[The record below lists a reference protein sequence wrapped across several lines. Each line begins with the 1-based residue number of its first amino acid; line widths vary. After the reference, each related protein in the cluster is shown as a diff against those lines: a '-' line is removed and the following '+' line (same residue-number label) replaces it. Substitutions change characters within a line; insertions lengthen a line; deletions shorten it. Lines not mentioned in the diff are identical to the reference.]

1 MAQGFAK
8 PVASQRL
15 LRIAIKMTLE
25 QQMRPFLRHLH
36 FSKWLAC
43 LKAPSAFQALREHQ
57 RISHQ
62 DCVDLMDEIYHSKNL
77 FSLEDSFKKRYAATN
92 YALNTLIRKALKEYN
107 DTKKLIKRYTF
118 GKAWRIQEKMH
129 SQLHNSTYILE
140 AHVVIKM
147 RRASVD
153 DHQQGIFGCLDYQF
167 SLFESRSCHV
177 HQEMQYSIAVMQKSD
192 GPLIRSH
199 IKKIKSLTLAIK
211 HQCYEYIQDLWERHI
226 SLMSPQQLE
235 RYGQMAQSF
244 WSTWSTQFTLEQAWV
259 AGTPPEITHLRLSI
273 SYARRSFAIALE
285 AKRRSGQALRL
296 SAEHEELQEQAIKAM
311 QRLEEICPLQP
322 PMSKQAFQKILGLE
336 DPSPP
341 SSVPSSEW
349 SRLLSDLDEVKVEP
363 VARLSRRVV
372 FQSSL

>member
-1 MAQGFAK
+1 
-8 PVASQRL
+8 
-15 LRIAIKMTLE
+15 
-25 QQMRPFLRHLH
+25 
-36 FSKWLAC
+36 
-43 LKAPSAFQALREHQ
+43 
-57 RISHQ
+57 
-62 DCVDLMDEIYHSKNL
+62 
-77 FSLEDSFKKRYAATN
+77 
-92 YALNTLIRKALKEYN
+92 
-107 DTKKLIKRYTF
+107 
-118 GKAWRIQEKMH
+118 
-129 SQLHNSTYILE
+129 
-140 AHVVIKM
+140 
-147 RRASVD
+147 
-153 DHQQGIFGCLDYQF
+153 
-167 SLFESRSCHV
+167 
-177 HQEMQYSIAVMQKSD
+177 
-192 GPLIRSH
+192 
-199 IKKIKSLTLAIK
+199 
-211 HQCYEYIQDLWERHI
+211 
-226 SLMSPQQLE
+226 MSPQQLE
-235 RYGQMAQSF
+235 RYGQMAQRF